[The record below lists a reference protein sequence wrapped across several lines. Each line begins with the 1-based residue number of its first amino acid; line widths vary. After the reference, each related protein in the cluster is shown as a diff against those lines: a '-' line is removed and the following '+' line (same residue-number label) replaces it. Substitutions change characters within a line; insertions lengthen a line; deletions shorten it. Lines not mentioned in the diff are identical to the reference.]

1 MPALYRNGVGIFLL
15 NKNKKLWVGKRIDSD
30 GKFWQMPQ
38 GGIDTG
44 EKEDD
49 AMKRE
54 LKEEIG
60 INNVNIL
67 MKSEDWFQYD
77 LPQELMKSIWKGKYN
92 GQRQKWYA
100 CEIVDDDNKIN
111 LNYHKPEFSEWKW
124 IEPRSAIDLVIPF
137 KKSMYEKILDTFRDL
152 YY

>member
-1 MPALYRNGVGIFLL
+1 MPTLYRNGVGIFLL

-30 GKFWQMPQ
+30 GQFWQMHQ
-38 GGIDTG
+38 CGIDIG

-49 AMKRE
+49 AMNRE

-60 INNVNIL
+60 TNNVNIL
-67 MKSEDWFQYD
+67 MKSEGWFKYD
-77 LPQELMKSIWKGKYN
+77 LPQDLMKSIWKGKYK

-100 CEIVDDDNKIN
+100 CEIIDDDNQIN

-124 IEPRSAIDLVIPF
+124 IDPKSALDLVIPF
-137 KKSMYEKILDTFRDL
+137 KKRMYEKILDTFRKL
-152 YY
+152 YV

>member
-30 GKFWQMPQ
+30 SKFWQMPQ

-60 INNVNIL
+60 TNNVNIL

-77 LPQELMKSIWKGKYN
+77 LPQELMKSIWNGKYN
-92 GQRQKWYA
+92 GRRQKWYA

-124 IEPRSAIDLVIPF
+124 IEPRLAIDLVIPF
-137 KKSMYEKILDTFRDL
+137 KKSMYEKILDTFIDL

>member
-30 GKFWQMPQ
+30 SKFWQMPQ

-77 LPQELMKSIWKGKYN
+77 LPQELMKSIWKGKYK

-124 IEPRSAIDLVIPF
+124 IEPRLAIDLVIPF
-137 KKSMYEKILDTFRDL
+137 KKSMYEKILDTFIDL

>member
-30 GKFWQMPQ
+30 SKFWQMPQ

-60 INNVNIL
+60 TNNVNIL

-124 IEPRSAIDLVIPF
+124 IEPRLAIDLVIPF
-137 KKSMYEKILDTFRDL
+137 KKSMYEKILDTFIVL

>member
-30 GKFWQMPQ
+30 SKFWQMPQ

-60 INNVNIL
+60 TNNVNIL

-77 LPQELMKSIWKGKYN
+77 LPQELMKSIWKGKYK

-124 IEPRSAIDLVIPF
+124 IEPRLAIDLVIPF
-137 KKSMYEKILDTFRDL
+137 KKSMYEKILDTFIDL

>member
-60 INNVNIL
+60 TNNVNIL

-77 LPQELMKSIWKGKYN
+77 LPQELMKSIWKGKYK

-124 IEPRSAIDLVIPF
+124 IEPRLAIDLVIPF
-137 KKSMYEKILDTFRDL
+137 KKSMYEKILDTFIDL